1 MMSLL
6 LVGGAQAF
14 IGQEMLRHKDVW
26 DMLRDGAPTVA
37 TEVTRNIELVT
48 PTAAIEVSKALSEI
62 PERQVVPVAVG
73 VATAAAMAA
82 AGFKLLTLLAENE
95 DARTDETPYPSGR
108 YDRESAA
115 AYFGR
120 RPLRTLRRFFEIVVP
135 ASLFGLK
142 LLRDDEDQATA
153 LTNTLTRLGPTFVKV
168 GQALSIRSD
177 LLSPEYCEALST
189 LQDAC
194 PPFDTAIARDIVRQE
209 LGAEVDESF
218 VEFPSAPIASAS
230 LGQVYKAK
238 IKNLK
243 MGGPETMDVAVKVQR
258 PDVVETIALDLH
270 LLRVAAPIARS
281 LFRLN
286 TDLPELVDVW
296 GVRFVDELDYKRE
309 ATNAQRFQQSIAS
322 TPLRDSVFAPATV
335 VPLTSA
341 KVLTTEWVDGKRL
354 DVVGDASSV
363 CSVAMNAYLTMMLET
378 GLLHADPHPG
388 NLLVETATNRLAI
401 LDWGLV
407 TEMDEGLQVAYIE
420 HIAHL
425 VAKDY
430 KKVPADLVK
439 LGFVPQGYEQAI
451 QSSDAVQVLADVYTA
466 FAGGGGAA
474 KIDVPAVLSELQ
486 ALAKRQGNLFQL
498 PPYFAYIAR
507 AFSVL
512 EGIGLQNDPDYA
524 IVGECLPYISQRL
537 VTDKSPRVGKALETF
552 VYSGHAIE
560 PKRVEY
566 LLDGF
571 GSFSDASVAT
581 APSDA
586 AVVQTATQIADILLQ
601 ADDLPS
607 PTQAIVERE
616 LAKLAGASARRAAA
630 AVRDAPLSL
639 AIARTLDPFRILEPL
654 ATGRMLQP
662 DDDDHAALAT
672 FDRLRHKASPQLATA
687 LDDFAKLPAERRA
700 KLVREIAS
708 ILWERRFGVLNSARR
723 TVGEFASQSA
733 DRLLGPRGPP

>member
-1 MMSLL
+1 MSLL
-6 LVGGAQAF
+6 LSTVAHAF
-14 IGQEMLRHKDVW
+14 IGQDMLRHKDVW
-26 DMLRDGAPTVA
+26 DMLRDGAPSLGE
-37 TEVTRNIELVT
+37 EVTRNIELVT
-48 PTAAIEVSKALSEI
+48 PTAAIEASKAIAQL
-62 PERQVVPVAVG
+62 PEREVVPVAVG

-82 AGFKLLTLLAENE
+82 AGFKLLTVLAENE

-108 YDRESAA
+108 YDRLTAA

-135 ASLFGLK
+135 ASLFGIK
-142 LLRDDEDQATA
+142 LLRDDEDQAQA
-153 LTNTLTRLGPTFVKV
+153 LTKTLTELGPTFIKV

-209 LGAEVDESF
+209 LGKLEETF
-218 VEFPSAPIASAS
+218 VEFPAAPIASAS

-243 MGGPETMDVAVKVQR
+243 MGGEETMDVAVKVQR

-270 LLRVAAPIARS
+270 LLRVAAPVARS
-281 LFRLN
+281 LFQLN
-286 TDLPELVDVW
+286 TDLPDLVDVW

-309 ATNAQRFQQSIAS
+309 AANAQRFQQSIS
-322 TPLRDSVFAPATV
+322 NTPLKDSVFAPATV
-335 VPLTSA
+335 VPCSSTR
-341 KVLTTEWVDGKRL
+341 VLTTEWIDGKRL
-354 DVVGDASSV
+354 DVVDDASSV

-430 KKVPADLVK
+430 KEVPADLVK

-474 KIDVPAVLSELQ
+474 KIDVPAVLGELQ
-486 ALAKRQGNLFQL
+486 ALATRQGNLFQL

-566 LLDGF
+566 LLDGL
-571 GSFSDASVAT
+571 GSFSDASIVAT
-581 APSDA
+581 PSDA

-601 ADDLPS
+601 SDDVPS

-654 ATGRMLQP
+654 ATGPMLQP

-672 FDRLRHKASPQLATA
+672 FDRLRHKASPQLTTA
-687 LDDFAKLPAERRA
+687 LDDLAKLPTERRA
-700 KLVREIAS
+700 KLVREVAS
-708 ILWERRFGVLNSARR
+708 IVWERRFGVLNSARR
-723 TVGEFASQSA
+723 TAEQFAAQSA
-733 DRLLGPRGPP
+733 DRLLGRPTERQ